1 MYKKNIIQSVTKTRN
16 SRIINSNQ
24 LKTETMTQ
32 TTSTTR
38 PLHVIA
44 SEIRKDW
51 RATSKNGIYFGA
63 VPYLDAMSSL
73 DKISDN
79 YGMDSGKSIVIYFLA
94 NAQTWKGS
102 KAKEIKAELKK
113 MAGIK

>member
-1 MYKKNIIQSVTKTRN
+1 
-16 SRIINSNQ
+16 
-24 LKTETMTQ
+24 MTQ
-32 TTSTTR
+32 TQTTTR
-38 PLHVIA
+38 PLYTIA
-44 SEIRKDW
+44 SEIKKDW

-63 VPYLDAMSSL
+63 VPYLDAMSSM

-79 YGMDSGKSIVIYFLA
+79 YGYDSGKSIVIYFLA
-94 NAQTWKGS
+94 NAQTWRGL